1 MSPSP
6 DDSTRDGYATTGRG
20 RAATARICAALSLA
34 LFCTFAAVRV
44 YIELGDA
51 GCWGGGYLMIASAL
65 LLCVPG
71 LVLLVVAAC
80 LRPLEILWLGAAL
93 VLLAFATGVALQLL
107 PGPDCSG
114 SG

>member
-6 DDSTRDGYATTGRG
+6 DNSTRDGHATTGRG

-34 LFCTFAAVRV
+34 LFCTFAAVWV
-44 YIELGDA
+44 YIALGDA
-51 GCWGGGYLMIASAL
+51 GCWGGGYLMMTSAV

-71 LVLLVVAAC
+71 LVLLVVAVR
-80 LRPLEILWLGAAL
+80 LRPREILWLGAAL
-93 VLLAFATGVALQLL
+93 VLLAFAAGVALQLL